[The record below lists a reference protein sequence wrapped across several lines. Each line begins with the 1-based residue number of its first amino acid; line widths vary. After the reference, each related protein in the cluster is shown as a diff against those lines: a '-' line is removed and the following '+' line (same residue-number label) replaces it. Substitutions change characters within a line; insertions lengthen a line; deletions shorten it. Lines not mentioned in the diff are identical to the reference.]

1 MQAIVVEI
9 LAALVVIA
17 GIIYFNR
24 LVRLK
29 NTARAAWSDIDVQL
43 KKRADLVPNLV
54 ETVKGYS
61 VHEKTVFETVTA
73 ARSMARQAAT
83 PPERSD
89 AEAVLG
95 RSIGGLFALAEAYP
109 DLKANA
115 NYLALQEQLKQI
127 EDDIEH
133 ARRYYNAV
141 VRDFKTAIES
151 FPSNAIACLFRFRQE
166 QPFGLDA
173 PDSERTT
180 PQVHL

>member
-9 LAALVVIA
+9 AAALVVIA

-61 VHEKTVFETVTA
+61 AHEKKVFETVTA

-89 AEAVLG
+89 AEAVLS
-95 RSIGGLFALAEAYP
+95 RSIGDLFALAEAYP

-141 VRDFKTAIES
+141 VRDFNTAIES
-151 FPSNAIACLFRFRQE
+151 FPSNAIAGLFRFRQAE
-166 QPFGLDA
+166 PFGLDA
-173 PDSERTT
+173 PDKERNT
-180 PQVHL
+180 PPV